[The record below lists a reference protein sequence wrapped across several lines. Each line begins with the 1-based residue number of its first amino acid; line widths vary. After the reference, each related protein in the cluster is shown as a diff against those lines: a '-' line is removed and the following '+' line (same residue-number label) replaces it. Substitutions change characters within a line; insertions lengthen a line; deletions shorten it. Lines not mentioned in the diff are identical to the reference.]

1 MKFGMFFE
9 HQVPRPW
16 EEGDEARVFAEAL
29 EQIELADRIGIDC
42 AWLVEHHFL
51 EEYSHSSAPEIFLG
65 AVSQRTQRIRL
76 GHGIM
81 HTVPMI
87 NHPARVAERI
97 ATLDVLS
104 GGRVEFGTGE
114 GSAAAELD
122 GFGVDPGDKRAMWEE
137 GTRVALRCLS
147 ETPFAGHAGDY
158 VRLAPRNVV
167 PKPIQRPHPPVWV
180 ACTRRATIQL
190 AARHGIGALSFAFSD
205 PEEASLWVGD
215 YYETLSTDGIPIGDA
230 VNANLACVTGFF
242 CHEDE
247 NEAVRRGAEGANFI
261 GYSLGHYYVFGRH
274 KPGGGNLWAEYQQ
287 RRTEKG
293 FDPEAVALAAGSS
306 QTLGA
311 TVAREGTTGL
321 RGAMGTPAQIRDYLR
336 RYEDCGVDQV
346 ILSCSA
352 GRNRHDHIME
362 SLELFAREV
371 LPEFMERD
379 ERHQREKADRLAP
392 VIATVMARKPAA
404 DHPPVDPDYEI
415 PAYPRQD
422 ADRQESGKFQRW
434 LDDYTAR
441 IAAGEDVSKR
451 LS

>member
-16 EEGDEARVFAEAL
+16 EVGDEARVFAEAL

-65 AVSQRTQRIRL
+65 AASQRTQRIRL

-81 HTVPMI
+81 HTVPVI

-122 GFGVDPGDKRAMWEE
+122 AFGVDPGDKRAMWEE

-190 AARHGIGALSFAFSD
+190 AARHGVGALSFAFSD

-274 KPGGGNLWAEYQQ
+274 KPGGGNLWAEYQH

-311 TVAREGTTGL
+311 KVGREGTTGL

-404 DHPPVDPDYEI
+404 DHPPFDPDYEI

>member
-16 EEGDEARVFAEAL
+16 EVGDEERVFAEAL

-65 AVSQRTQRIRL
+65 AASQRTQRIRL

-81 HTVPMI
+81 HTIPAI

-122 GFGVDPGDKRAMWEE
+122 GFRVDPADKRAMWEE

-147 ETPFAGHAGDY
+147 ESPFAGHAGEY

-167 PKPIQRPHPPVWV
+167 PKPIQRPHPPVWL

-190 AARHGIGALSFAFSD
+190 AAQHGIGALSFAFSD
-205 PEEASLWVGD
+205 PEEASLWVGE
-215 YYETLSTDGIPIGDA
+215 YYETLATEGIPIGDA

-242 CHEDE
+242 CHDDE
-247 NEAVRRGAEGANFI
+247 NEAVRRGAEGGNFI

-274 KPGGGNLWAEYQQ
+274 KPGRGNLWAEFQQ

-293 FDPEAVALAAGSS
+293 FDPDAVASAAGNS
-306 QTLGA
+306 QALGA
-311 TVAREGTTGL
+311 TVAHDGATGL

-336 RYEDCGVDQV
+336 RYENSGVDQV

-379 ERHQREKADRLAP
+379 ERQQREKAERLAP

-404 DHPPVDPDYEI
+404 DHPRLDPDYEI

-422 ADRQESGKFQRW
+422 ADLQEGGKFQRW
-434 LDDYTAR
+434 LDDYSAK